1 MHHRAQSMSP
11 RFGGGVWTHV
21 LIGCCGIA
29 LGLALASACVAPPAL
44 VAGSQR
50 SESGECVL
58 LDFTATWCQPCQRM
72 SPVVANLERQ
82 GYPIRRVDVDRE
94 RALAE
99 QYGIKTIPTFV
110 LVVNGRE
117 VMRQTGE
124 TTEAQLRRMLLQIP
138 DWQRELSRRDQVSP
152 ARTKTAS
159 ASPTAEMEA
168 VPTPFVELNEASL
181 QPGTKPTTQ
190 DSQPRFTLP
199 FIGALSTTSPAPS
212 ARESSAVAQ
221 PVVRGQS
228 RDQEPTASQRP
239 FDPLRVSARL
249 RVKDEGSLNYGS
261 GTIVE
266 SRAGRSLILTCGH
279 LFRDLSPAAVVEVD
293 VFEPGR
299 KPETYLGKVLD
310 FDLTADVGLVAIP
323 TLRALPTATLSTLE
337 ALVSVG
343 ENAVSV
349 GCDGGEVPSRQVVQI
364 TALNKYDGPDNIE
377 CTGMPIPGRSGG
389 GLFRGNTLIGI
400 CIAADPKEQRGLYC
414 GLRPIYELLQKT
426 GLSHLLPG
434 KRQAA
439 VVADAEGAG
448 RAAVSH
454 PAKTE
459 DRSEPQPLAS
469 VAAASQAPG
478 SPANSPFDATFPTDS
493 ATNIASG
500 DKSPQIR
507 AVRDELRDWPD
518 DAEVICIV
526 RPKNSQ
532 APSRV
537 VIIHQATPKLLSYLQ
552 DASGPASELVHE
564 LPRAEDSLIP
574 TSGSKSAEWHDGLK
588 AQSVTEKTATS
599 SGALPRRPPSP
610 RPR

>member
-1 MHHRAQSMSP
+1 MHRRAQSASP
-11 RFGGGVWTHV
+11 QFGGRVWTQV

-29 LGLALASACVAPPAL
+29 LGMALASACVAPPTL

-50 SESGECVL
+50 SESSECVL

-152 ARTKTAS
+152 GRTKSAS
-159 ASPTAEMEA
+159 ASPGTETEA
-168 VPTPFVELNEASL
+168 APTPFVELNEASL
-181 QPGTKPTTQ
+181 QPGTKSNQ
-190 DSQPRFTLP
+190 DSPPRFTLP
-199 FIGALSTTSPAPS
+199 LIGSLSTTPRVPPE
-212 ARESSAVAQ
+212 RESSAITQ

-228 RDQEPTASQRP
+228 RDQEPAAGQRA
-239 FDPLRVSARL
+239 FDPLRVSTRL

-299 KPETYLGKVLD
+299 KPETYLGKVLE

-323 TLRALPTATLSTLE
+323 TLRPLPTATLSPLE

-343 ENAVSV
+343 ENVISV
-349 GCDGGEVPSRQVVQI
+349 GCDGGEVPSRQTVQV

-389 GLFRGNTLIGI
+389 GLFRGHTLIGI

-414 GLRPIYELLQKT
+414 GLRPVYELLQKT

-434 KRQAA
+434 QRQSPEI
-439 VVADAEGAG
+439 VDTEKAG
-448 RAAVSH
+448 RAAVS
-454 PAKTE
+454 PPVKSD
-459 DRSEPQPLAS
+459 DRPEPQPVAS
-469 VAAASQAPG
+469 LAAASQHLIP
-478 SPANSPFDATFPTDS
+478 PASSPFDATFPTDS
-493 ATNIASG
+493 STNAAPG
-500 DKSPQIR
+500 EKRTNIR
-507 AVRDELRDWPD
+507 AVREEQRDWPD

-552 DASGPASELVHE
+552 DASGPACEMVHE

-574 TSGSKSAEWHDGLK
+574 TSGSTPAESHQHLK
-588 AQSVTEKTATS
+588 TRGEKDKTGHS
-599 SGALPRRPPSP
+599 PEPLPRRPPSP